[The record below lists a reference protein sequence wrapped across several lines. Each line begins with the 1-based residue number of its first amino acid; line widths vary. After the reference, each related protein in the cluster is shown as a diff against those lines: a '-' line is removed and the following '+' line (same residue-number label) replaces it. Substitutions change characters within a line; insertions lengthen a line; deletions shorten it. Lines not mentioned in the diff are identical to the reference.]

1 MALNWSSLL
10 SKASGA
16 ACFMANNYLSSDFEK
31 SEHMHGAAL
40 YSSKAVWISIFA
52 CHALKPILK

>member
-31 SEHMHGAAL
+31 
-40 YSSKAVWISIFA
+40 
-52 CHALKPILK
+52 